1 MDGEDRHS
9 SERRIWYGDVLL
21 RRACRS
27 HKLRLDVQVG
37 STRGA
42 SIPIPL
48 DLPNS
53 VSSID
58 CTASRLSLLSDN
70 RVNELTLIIVTSVVD
85 SCIDSLALKPP
96 MVASPPLDS
105 GR

>member
-21 RRACRS
+21 RRQGKS
-27 HKLRLDVQVG
+27 HKLRLDGKVV
-37 STRGA
+37 
-42 SIPIPL
+42 L
-48 DLPNS
+48 FPNS
-53 VSSID
+53 ASRVD